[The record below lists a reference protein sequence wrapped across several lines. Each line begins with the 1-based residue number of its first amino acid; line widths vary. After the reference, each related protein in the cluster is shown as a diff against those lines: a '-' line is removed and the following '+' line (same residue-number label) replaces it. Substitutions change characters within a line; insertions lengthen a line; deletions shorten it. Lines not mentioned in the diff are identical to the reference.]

1 MGGRR
6 PEGWEEGQGQSRR
19 RREPLFWE
27 KEIKHLLQQVL
38 GTPLGPQ
45 AASPPDPGQSWCW
58 RLEEEASFVGEHPGA
73 GAEPRGPGR
82 TG

>member
-38 GTPLGPQ
+38 GTPLGAPSSQ
-45 AASPPDPGQSWCW
+45 PSGSRPELVLALGGGGLVCWGAPWGWSRAS
-58 RLEEEASFVGEHPGA
+58 RA
-73 GAEPRGPGR
+73 R
-82 TG
+82 